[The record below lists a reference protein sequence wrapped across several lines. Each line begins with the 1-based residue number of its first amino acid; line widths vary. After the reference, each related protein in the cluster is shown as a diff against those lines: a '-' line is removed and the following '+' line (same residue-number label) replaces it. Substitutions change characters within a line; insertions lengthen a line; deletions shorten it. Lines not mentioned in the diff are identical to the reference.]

1 MDLADLELFVAVV
14 RRGNF
19 AGVAKERELDPSS
32 VSRSI
37 AKLEGALGLRLLQR
51 TTRRVTL
58 TEAGEIYLT
67 RIEPLVEELVGAR
80 EAAAGTSEAPR
91 GTLRL
96 TASVTFGQT
105 RIVPLLAELRALYPD
120 LKVECIFTDAIVDLI
135 AERVDLA
142 IRLAPAIEG
151 DLIVAK
157 LMDTHWRVVASP
169 GYIAAH
175 PRLAQPSDVG
185 RHRCVLF
192 NLRPYRTR
200 WTFRSRAGRLE
211 DVAVEGD
218 FVLAPIGAIHDAA
231 VAGLGPALLPDWL
244 IDEDIA
250 AGRLVDAFPNHA
262 VTATAFDTAAWLV
275 YPNRTFL
282 PNKVRV
288 VIDFLRERIGRPRS
302 QLKTSRQSLRKSR

>member
-1 MDLADLELFVAVV
+1 MDLADLEIFVAVA

-19 AGVAKERELDPSS
+19 AAVAKERDLDPSS

-37 AKLEGALGLRLLQR
+37 AKLEGVLGLRLLQR

-58 TEAGEIYLT
+58 TEAGEIYLA
-67 RIEPLVEELVGAR
+67 RIEPLVEELAGAQ
-80 EAAAGTSEAPR
+80 EAAAGTREAPR

-96 TASVTFGQT
+96 TASVTFGQM

-120 LKVECIFTDAIVDLI
+120 LKVECLFTDAILDLI

-142 IRLAPAIEG
+142 IRLAPTIEG
-151 DLIVAK
+151 DLIAAK
-157 LMDTHWRVVASP
+157 LVGIHWRVVASP
-169 GYIAAH
+169 GYVAWH
-175 PRLAQPSDVG
+175 SRLAQPADVG

-200 WTFRSRAGRLE
+200 WTFRNRAGRLE
-211 DVAVEGD
+211 EVAIGGD
-218 FVLAPIGAIHDAA
+218 IVLAPAGAIRDAA
-231 VAGLGPALLPDWL
+231 LAGLGPALLPDWL
-244 IDEDIA
+244 IDEDIS

-275 YPNRTFL
+275 YPSRAFL

-288 VIDFLRERIGRPRS
+288 VIDFLRKRIDRPRS
-302 QLKTSRQSLRKSR
+302 QLKASRKSLRKSR

>member
-1 MDLADLELFVAVV
+1 MDLADLEIFVAVV

-19 AGVAKERELDPSS
+19 AAVAKERDLDPSS

-37 AKLEGALGLRLLQR
+37 AKLEGVLGLRLLQR

-58 TEAGEIYLT
+58 TEAGEIYLA
-67 RIEPLVEELVGAR
+67 RIEPLVEELVGAQ

-96 TASVTFGQT
+96 TASVTFGQV

-120 LKVECIFTDAIVDLI
+120 LKVVGLFTDAIVDLV

-142 IRLAPAIEG
+142 IRLAPTIEG
-151 DLIVAK
+151 DLIAAK

-169 GYIAAH
+169 GYVAAH
-175 PRLAQPSDVG
+175 PRLAQPSDLG

-200 WTFRSRAGRLE
+200 WTFRNRAGRLE
-211 DVAVEGD
+211 DVPIEGD
-218 FVLAPIGAIHDAA
+218 IVLAPAGAIRDAA
-231 VAGLGPALLPDWL
+231 LAGLGPALLPDWL

-275 YPNRTFL
+275 YPSRAFL

-288 VIDFLRERIGRPRS
+288 VIDFLRERIDRPQS
-302 QLKTSRQSLRKSR
+302 QLKTSRKSLRQSP